1 MQLIPLTE
9 EYLEFLLEVRNDE
22 STRKFLENDSVFT
35 IDQCRNW
42 FSTLKNPWYII
53 IVDDNPV
60 GYLRTNGTDIGCDIH
75 PNYRRKGYAKMAYLK
90 LLENMDIATLWVF
103 DDNFAKDLYL
113 KIGFLPTG
121 DTKII
126 RGREYINMIR
136 IRKNIRR
143 DE

>member
-1 MQLIPLTE
+1 MKLVLLTE
-9 EYLEFLLEVRNDE
+9 EHLNFLLEVRNHE
-22 STRKFLENDSVFT
+22 STRQFLENDSIFD
-35 IDQCRNW
+35 IEQCKEW
-42 FSTLKNPWYII
+42 FSKLKSPWYII
-53 IVDDNPV
+53 MVENTPV

-136 IRKNIRR
+136 IRKN
-143 DE
+143 D

>member
-42 FSTLKNPWYII
+42 FSTLENPWYVI
-53 IVDDNPV
+53 IVDNNPV
-60 GYLRTNGTDIGCDIH
+60 GYVRTNGNEIGCDIH
-75 PNYRRKGYAKMAYLK
+75 PNHRRNGYAKMAYLK
-90 LLENMDIATLWVF
+90 ILENMNIATLWVF

-126 RGREYINMIR
+126 RGRKYIKMVINKKI
-136 IRKNIRR
+136 
-143 DE
+143 